1 MAKTTMNML
10 QYLQSRTQVDFDNL
24 DVEASKRLGPF
35 VDCTSN
41 QMDAYNELINPHRA
55 GLIKKAAALANEI
68 HKYYREVPQEELAYE
83 IAMVSCAQ
91 TILPNITGCL
101 LVMANPRYAYSTPKT
116 VDNGRRIYQLS
127 TRLDPLFDTSRLIV
141 KVASTWEGLQACRTL
156 KTYGVKTLATTAF
169 SLEQC
174 ILAAEVGCVYV
185 SPFLTELKAAVNPD
199 STWRGL
205 LDVLTALMRPTVLT
219 INDSYHDDDPIFDI
233 VVDAQHY
240 YRQHNYPIRIKACAA
255 FSVDQILK
263 LTGVDAFTAPAD
275 QLQELA
281 NMEGPPP
288 QSLFSDEP
296 VDDKSECK
304 VDVAVNGHTNGET
317 NGHANGAAIKNAS
330 GESNGEANGHVS
342 KSHGNKKFEKQSFID
357 DESGY
362 RLAFAKADDGN
373 GQMKTT
379 QASCSSP
386 APDLRVWLLD
396 FPMIHDQAL

>member
-1 MAKTTMNML
+1 MAKATMNML

-68 HKYYREVPQEELAYE
+68 HKYYPEVPQEELAYE

-91 TILPNITGCL
+91 TILPSITGCL

-127 TRLDPLFDTSRLIV
+127 TRLDPTFDTSRLIV

-174 ILAAEVGCVYV
+174 ILAAEAGCVYV
-185 SPFLTELKAAVNPD
+185 SPFLNELKAALDPD
-199 STWRGL
+199 
-205 LDVLTALMRPTVLT
+205 
-219 INDSYHDDDPIFDI
+219 YHDDNPIFDI

-240 YRQHNYPIRIKACAA
+240 YRQHNYPIRMKACAA
-255 FSVDQILK
+255 LSVDQILK
-263 LTGVDAFTAPAD
+263 LAGVDAFTAPAD

-296 VDDKSECK
+296 VDEKSEGK
-304 VDVAVNGHTNGET
+304 VDGAVDGHANGET
-317 NGHANGAAIKNAS
+317 NGHTNGAANGHA
-330 GESNGEANGHVS
+330 NGETNGAANGHAS
-342 KSHGNKKFEKQSFID
+342 NGHGKKQFEKQSFID

-362 RLAFAKADDGN
+362 RLAFAKADDGK

-379 QASCSSP
+379 QASRSSP
-386 APDLRVWLLD
+386 APDLRIWLLG
-396 FPMIHDQAL
+396 FP